1 MKKLLTI
8 LTRPFGKPTV
18 SHALADLERASGR
31 LGAVIEAEV
40 AECKI
45 LAAVIEKATTRIEA
59 SAKEQARAQRVMG
72 KLSELLS

>member
-1 MKKLLTI
+1 MKKLLTT

-31 LGAVIEAEV
+31 LSAVIDAEV
-40 AECKI
+40 AECKT
-45 LAAVIEKATTRIEA
+45 LAAIVEEATARMEA

-72 KLSELLS
+72 KLTELLS